1 MNSQA
6 DAVLERALA
15 RLSLVADLSEAL
27 AATLDAREGVER
39 VCRLLAQ
46 RLGDWCAVDL
56 VRDGGA
62 TSGIE
67 RICASETGAPDS
79 RWPLPAQEA
88 SGPLAEA
95 LHGGGT
101 VLFDADD
108 IRNLPRANAWDAAF
122 ADDLARRDATS
133 AIVAPIDARRQVL
146 GVICLARSG
155 RSRPLANAERAILR
169 GLAHRVGLALENARL
184 YADAENI
191 AERMQR
197 SLLPELPHVPSL
209 AMAVRYLP
217 SSTAA
222 QVGGDWYD
230 AFRLPNGPT
239 ALIIGDVVGHDL
251 HAAVAMSQVR
261 NMLRGIA
268 CDRQEPPDSILR
280 RLDTAADT
288 LNPDTYASCVYAVL
302 HEDSASPGG
311 GDWALDYTSAGHPPP
326 LLIEAD
332 GRARFLEDG
341 HGPMLG
347 IDPALPRSSA
357 TEPIA
362 SGAALLLYSDG
373 LIERRGETLDHGLAR
388 LRRHAAG
395 LSEDSPDV
403 LCDHV
408 LDALEPDAGDDVAL
422 LAVRLR

>member
-1 MNSQA
+1 MNGQA
-6 DAVLERALA
+6 DGLLERALA

-46 RLGDWCAVDL
+46 RLGAWCAIDL

-62 TSGIE
+62 KSGIE
-67 RICASETGAPDS
+67 RVCASEPGTHDS
-79 RWPLPAQEA
+79 LWPLLAQDA
-88 SGPLAEA
+88 SGPLADA

-101 VLFDADD
+101 VLFGAED
-108 IRNLPRANAWDAAF
+108 IRNLPRAHAWDAAF
-122 ADDLARRDATS
+122 ADDLAQRDATS

-155 RSRPLANAERAILR
+155 QSRPLADAERAILR
-169 GLAHRVGLALENARL
+169 GLAHRVGLALDNARL
-184 YADAENI
+184 YAEAENI

-197 SLLPELPHVPSL
+197 SLLPELPRVPSL
-209 AMAVRYLP
+209 AMAARYLP
-217 SSTAA
+217 SRTAA

-230 AFRLPNGPT
+230 AFRLPDGPT

-251 HAAVAMSQVR
+251 HAAIAMSQLR
-261 NMLRGIA
+261 SMLRGIA
-268 CDRQEPPDSILR
+268 CDRQEPPESIMR

-288 LNPDTYASCVYAVL
+288 LNPGTYASCVYAVL
-302 HEDSASPGG
+302 HEDSTSPEG

-326 LLIEAD
+326 LLIDAD

-347 IDPALPRSSA
+347 ADPALPRSSA

-362 SGAALLLYSDG
+362 AGATLLLCSTATGWSNLQRRAGRTPWRAARPRPDPAAPTRGRPGRG
-373 LIERRGETLDHGLAR
+373 LPRR
-388 LRRHAAG
+388 
-395 LSEDSPDV
+395 
-403 LCDHV
+403 
-408 LDALEPDAGDDVAL
+408 
-422 LAVRLR
+422 AVRPRARGARAGRG